1 MASTLADQQKNHG
14 LDQHGTTRIR
24 HGFISIPD
32 GGSTSELDW
41 TFLQSLS
48 YCLELSDT
56 YCSVCRVS
64 MFRIGVS
71 FRFFSTA
78 KARVA
83 PGSKADSSVKRQPT
97 LQFERVFLNK
107 VWISHPEDSW
117 VMGFFHF
124 CFFILSDCCWFW
136 WFCRPRGP
144 QWHGPVRWSGLWM
157 LAWFAPGCNLHGV
170 AQDRRWGPVLSRLS
184 KFKDSICDW
193 LEDLLGS
200 RVPGLCETPNGSFR
214 VLQDS
219 GRGWLQGKGLKRQRV
234 PISAMPRIE
243 LRILP
248 PQTCLQTAS
257 NPRGSRDFS
266 SLAVNQNQW
275 FAHVC
280 TIRGQGDVILWDS
293 RLVHQG
299 GAPASARASRA
310 VAPCGQRHRGCYGR
324 MVSYMCC
331 LTGSHPPRSMSSYEE
346 VHSHSFFLCPGVW
359 AGHGYT
365 GDMQAAC
372 THSFL
377 HKILGILL
385 VSPINSIGVWTVLCF
400 VRSKFKIFL
409 HSCEGT
415 HTRSVGK
422 IHNVHEIIHLYGK
435 YAYLA

>member
-1 MASTLADQQKNHG
+1 MGPHG
-14 LDQHGTTRIR
+14 SGTDSW
-24 HGFISIPD
+24 FISIPD
-32 GGSTSELDW
+32 EGSTSELAW

-48 YCLELSDT
+48 YCLELSDA
-56 YCSVCRVS
+56 YRSVCRVS

-97 LQFERVFLNK
+97 LQFERLFLNK

-124 CFFILSDCCWFW
+124 CFFILSELLVLMILQASWPSMTWTCQMV
-136 WFCRPRGP
+136 RPLNVGL
-144 QWHGPVRWSGLWM
+144 VRTRMQSSWSCTRQKVRTTWLACLHELW
-157 LAWFAPGCNLHGV
+157 V
-170 AQDRRWGPVLSRLS
+170 RS

-346 VHSHSFFLCPGVW
+346 QLSIAIAFFCVPLSELDMATQETCKQLVHTPS
-359 AGHGYT
+359 
-365 GDMQAAC
+365 C
-372 THSFL
+372 T
-377 HKILGILL
+377 
-385 VSPINSIGVWTVLCF
+385 
-400 VRSKFKIFL
+400 KF
-409 HSCEGT
+409 
-415 HTRSVGK
+415 
-422 IHNVHEIIHLYGK
+422 
-435 YAYLA
+435 